1 MSHGYCG
8 DTACLARNAHAWTL
22 QVDDLARYLLGISA
36 KDRQRYYTALL
47 RGRRRDT
54 STTEYAED
62 EGADAGD
69 YALASL
75 FT

>member
-1 MSHGYCG
+1 M
-8 DTACLARNAHAWTL
+8 
-22 QVDDLARYLLGISA
+22 DDLARYLLGISA